1 MDKLQ
6 ETAKLDQKNKKILI
20 ELEKDARQ
28 SNKQIAKKVGVNTD
42 LVRYRINKLQEDGVI
57 GWFLTFVNFARI
69 GYTDYG
75 IYITTQKLTKEKEKE
90 FTDYFLNHKRIS
102 YLAKLGGKCDFVI
115 GILASDILD
124 FQDVL
129 SGIMDKYGNYISNR
143 DIAIRLH
150 LFHFSKA
157 YLLNKKE
164 SAGQMPHFG
173 GKVQVEKID
182 KLDQQI
188 LSELATN
195 ARINVVD
202 LAQKIK
208 TPASTITLRI
218 KKLKERNIIEGFF
231 TVIRCQSYNY
241 QNYLIHASLK
251 NLTKQNENKFYGF
264 CKQHPNITYLIK
276 TVGKWDYEI
285 SVEVPDQQKFQEV
298 LTELREQFSEIILN
312 MESVILFKDLKY
324 NLYPF

>member
-1 MDKLQ
+1 MQ
-6 ETAKLDQKNKKILI
+6 EVAKLDKKDKKILI
-20 ELEKDARQ
+20 ELEKNARQ

-42 LVRYRINKLQEDGVI
+42 LVRYRINRLQEEGVI
-57 GWFLTFVNFARI
+57 GWFLSFVNFAKI
-69 GYTDYG
+69 GFMDYG

-90 FTDYFLNHKRIS
+90 FTNYFLNHKRVS
-102 YLAKLGGKCDFVI
+102 YFAKLGGKYDFVM
-115 GILASDILD
+115 GILARDVMD
-124 FQDVL
+124 FQQTL
-129 SGIMDKYGNYISNR
+129 SEIMDKYGNYISNR
-143 DIAIRLH
+143 DIAIRIH
-150 LFHFSKA
+150 LFHFSKS
-157 YLLNKKE
+157 YILNKRE
-164 SAGQMPHFG
+164 STGKMPYFG

-182 KLDQQI
+182 KLDEKI

-195 ARINVVD
+195 ARVNVVD
-202 LAQKIK
+202 LAKKIK

-218 KKLKERNIIEGFF
+218 KRLKEKKTIEGFF
-231 TVIRCQSYNY
+231 TFIRCQKYGY
-241 QNYLIHASLK
+241 QNYLIHVSLK

-285 SVEVPDQQKFQEV
+285 NVEVPDQQKFQEV
-298 LTELREQFSEIILN
+298 FTELREQFSEIIVN

>member
-1 MDKLQ
+1 MQ
-6 ETAKLDQKNKKILI
+6 EITKLDQKNKRILL
-20 ELEKDARQ
+20 ELEKDSRQ

-57 GWFLTFVNFARI
+57 GWFLSFVNFAKI
-69 GYTDYG
+69 GFTDYG

-102 YLAKLGGKCDFVI
+102 YFAKLGGKYDFVI
-115 GILASDILD
+115 GVLASDILD
-124 FQDVL
+124 FQEVF
-129 SGIMDKYGNYISNR
+129 SSIMDKYGNYISNR

-164 SAGQMPHFG
+164 ATGKMPHFG

-182 KLDQQI
+182 KLDQKI
-188 LSELATN
+188 LSELTTN

-202 LAQKIK
+202 LAKKIK

-231 TVIRCQSYNY
+231 TFIHCQKYGY

-264 CKQHPNITYLIK
+264 CKQHQNITYLIK

-285 SVEVPDQQKFQEV
+285 SIEVPDQQKFQEV
-298 LTELREQFSEIILN
+298 LTELREHFSEIIVN